1 MIIGLG
7 NDMVDIRRV
16 GLTLRRQ
23 GKRFR
28 ARVFTPAEIAL
39 ADSRKGA
46 KRIATFATRFAAKEA
61 AAKALGL
68 GIRKGVQWRDLEILN
83 TPEGKPIL
91 TLQGAALKRLQAITP
106 EGMRARVHVSLS
118 DEYPY
123 AWALV
128 VIEAGV
134 KIEALA

>member
-16 GLTLRRQ
+16 ALTMKRQ

-28 ARVFTPAEIAL
+28 VRVFTPAEAAL

-68 GIRKGVQWRDLEILN
+68 GISKGIQWRDIEILN
-83 TPEGKPIL
+83 TPEGKPVL
-91 TLQGAALKRLQAITP
+91 TLQGAALRRLQTLTP
-106 EGMRARVHVSLS
+106 EGMRARLHLSLS

-123 AWALV
+123 AWAMV
-128 VIEAGV
+128 VIETGV
-134 KIEALA
+134 PIEAL